1 MSDHGRSGE
10 GPQDSWK
17 QIAREGCGMA
27 VDAAWVIWL
36 RSLRL
41 AGGGKRAGRELA
53 LMTAEKWYGHK
64 AYGRELAKGR
74 FGRSPRSIAA
84 STLAFYGLWVRHNRR
99 RLSQNDQ
106 GDCV

>member
-1 MSDHGRSGE
+1 MSDRGRSGD

-17 QIAREGCGMA
+17 RIAREGCGMA
-27 VDAAWVIWL
+27 VDAACVIWL

-41 AGGGKRAGRELA
+41 AGGGKRARRELA
-53 LMTAEKWYGHK
+53 LMTAEKWHAHK

-84 STLAFYGLWVRHNRR
+84 STLAFYGLWIRDNRR
-99 RLSQNDQ
+99 RLSEED
-106 GDCV
+106 